1 MHRHTVYFAHNNSLR
16 IDFSEWIFVFDD
28 RRICPKNTI
37 DFSSWKVHTQ
47 ISAQTNLISFL
58 LFWRQIYFLSR
69 FMLRIFLIY
78 YLMVVSAA
86 VMVVVTYHAEKWKI
100 LCDAY
105 ANKLN
110 VCTYTFAFLIGVLD
124 PIYTLTAT
132 KPWFIPDVNKTI
144 VLNTNSQ
151 HTSEPIFDLN
161 FRNHRHIISDFT
173 HLIFF
178 HFMFALDLFSSL
190 HLFYFGRHY

>member
-86 VMVVVTYHAEKWKI
+86 AMVVVTYHAEKWKI
-100 LCDAY
+100 LCYAY

-110 VCTYTFAFLIGVLD
+110 VCIHLRFWLGCSTLFTHWRLQNHDSFQ
-124 PIYTLTAT
+124 TLTKQLHST
-132 KPWFIPDVNKTI
+132 QTVSTHQ
-144 VLNTNSQ
+144 SQ
-151 HTSEPIFDLN
+151 FSTS
-161 FRNHRHIISDFT
+161 ISVT
-173 HLIFF
+173 TVI
-178 HFMFALDLFSSL
+178 
-190 HLFYFGRHY
+190 

>member
-1 MHRHTVYFAHNNSLR
+1 MHRHTVYFAHNNPLR
-16 IDFSEWIFVFDD
+16 IDFSEWIFALDD

-37 DFSSWKVHTQ
+37 DFSSRKVHTQ

-86 VMVVVTYHAEKWKI
+86 MVVVVTVPCWKVENT
-100 LCDAY
+100 LRC
-105 ANKLN
+105 
-110 VCTYTFAFLIGVLD
+110 VCKQIKCVYTFAFLIGVLD

-144 VLNTNSQ
+144 ALNTNSQ